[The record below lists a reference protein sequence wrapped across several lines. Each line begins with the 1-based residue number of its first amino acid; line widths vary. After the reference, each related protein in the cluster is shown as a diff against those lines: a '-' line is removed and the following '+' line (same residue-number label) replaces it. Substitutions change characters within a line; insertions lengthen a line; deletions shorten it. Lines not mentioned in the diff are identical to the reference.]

1 MRRIFLSLALAL
13 VCLLVLA
20 ACGGKSKSNSA
31 TSSGGSGIAGAEFA
45 PASATFFASVNT
57 DSSSGQWKQAMQ
69 LLAKVPALQTG
80 LNDILSS
87 SGVTLAEVE
96 DALGPITAIVQLG
109 PSSSPE
115 VFFTNAK
122 DPAKLK
128 ALLAK
133 DKTETSVTE
142 EIDSWVVIS
151 KTQAAIDEFKTAAE
165 SGKLADDSAYKSAV
179 KGLPADALVRA
190 YFTGEAISGSALSS
204 LGSSTT
210 TTALGS
216 STTTTAPSST
226 TAKDK
231 VDWVTLAAS
240 VVPKGLSFEGV
251 IQAKNS
257 GANSSLSLIDE
268 LPSGAS
274 FAVDLNG
281 GSLGLDKAVQG
292 LRNNAKYGRQLPQ
305 MEAALGITLDDL
317 AALAGSELSVYG
329 TESGIGLLVKA
340 TDAAALKTKLDKA
353 LPLLLTQL
361 NGTSKA
367 ATVGGVEATQVT
379 FGTTNLYY
387 GVKDGNLFIV
397 TDANSLPGDTKLSSD
412 TAYSAAA
419 TELPIPASSLGVAF
433 IDFSKLAALANS
445 GNAVVT
451 GLGSSSGLSANMSN
465 LEGLSSLLG
474 YATANG
480 SKVEFKGLLSTTG

>member
-115 VFFTNAK
+115 VFFTNAN

-133 DKTETSVTE
+133 DKTEKSVTE

-210 TTALGS
+210 TTA
-216 STTTTAPSST
+216 PSST

-231 VDWVTLAAS
+231 VDWGTLAAS

-257 GANSSLSLIDE
+257 VANTSLSLIDE

-281 GSLGLDKAVQG
+281 GSLGLDKAVQD
-292 LRNNAKYGRQLPQ
+292 LRNNSKYGSQIPQ

-353 LPLLLTQL
+353 LPLLLAQL
-361 NGTSKA
+361 NGTSKP

-433 IDFSKLAALANS
+433 IDFTKLAALANS